1 MIRFGRI
8 ENEKNIETAAIVPLG
23 KLSTGAAGRVV
34 EIRFRSG
41 ARRRRLFDMGI
52 TVGTVIEI
60 KQIAPLGDPVDVAL
74 RDYRLCLRRADLDHI
89 MVEVIK

>member
-1 MIRFGRI
+1 
-8 ENEKNIETAAIVPLG
+8 
-23 KLSTGAAGRVV
+23 
-34 EIRFRSG
+34 
-41 ARRRRLFDMGI
+41 MGI